1 MSEERM
7 EQLGVPRR
15 TFLKK
20 AAAAAFVAPV
30 VVTFALDGVA
40 EAHSRRSYPN
50 QALANQTEPNQ
61 ALANQTEP
69 VESCNP
75 KQSVPNQTISIDP
88 PASEPGFHF
97 PRRRR

>member
-30 VVTFALDGVA
+30 VVSFALDGVA
-40 EAHSRRSYPN
+40 EAHSRQSY
-50 QALANQTEPNQ
+50 PNQ

-75 KQSVPNQTISIDP
+75 KQSVPNQTVPNQTISIDP
-88 PASEPGFHF
+88 PAKEPDFHF